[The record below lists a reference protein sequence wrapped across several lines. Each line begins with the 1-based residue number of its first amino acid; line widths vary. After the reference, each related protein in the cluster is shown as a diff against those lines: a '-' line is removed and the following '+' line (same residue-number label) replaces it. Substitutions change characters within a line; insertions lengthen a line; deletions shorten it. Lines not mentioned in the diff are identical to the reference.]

1 MTDLEQ
7 GSNVDLDKL
16 EHLMQ
21 AYSSPIEM
29 KGNVP
34 KVNLKRVKLNKLQ
47 NLDGALRSKN
57 ITTVSLTDSLENLN
71 LPIKR
76 ITDENQGF
84 DESALLKSP
93 LRKKGEIKKET
104 VSEPIAKNVTFNLEA
119 QIVQDDENV
128 ILSPSIISLPPL
140 NDDVISSSGDKSS
153 YVWPPVTQKSKDA
166 PSEYLYKKKT
176 KNKKIKKGKEPSTK
190 RLKKPYFISEKQ
202 AEVPAKV
209 LPVQEKQ
216 PIIKIEKISLDEHNK
231 EIEEIQSSAFPWGAT
246 PIEQLSVDDIFHGG
260 LESELVDTPKD
271 TVIESVVEKPV
282 INETINDFN
291 DDEPF
296 KINRGEQNTDD
307 LNVLYNQDEKPT
319 QTPIFKAVKSEIPPD
334 LYSDVNSSINGI
346 ELQGKASKMFDN
358 YNTNSSGPIKV
369 IILGGLTITLA
380 YLVWSY
386 LLPNLQTMSTS
397 TNESSYQ
404 KVVVR
409 DLFNKKNKLT
419 KGTALNPKL
428 VDEKTI
434 EAGKTTEVGKTI
446 EEPLPEQDP
455 NSISPITENDRLT
468 LIQRAREAIQG
479 RLDPF
484 GQEEVLP
491 YETIAKKKEEDAPP
505 KPLPDIELQR
515 KQVELVGVIS
525 TKDKNLALVNVY
537 TVDYAVRPEDEKEA
551 REVKLKAALS
561 MAVPNRV
568 EVSLLDPVEDWY
580 VKQIVKSKSKN
591 EDPTINLV
599 KGDKKFKLRVGQKVL
614 LPEEKVLNE
623 VNLEEN
629 DGI

>member
-21 AYSSPIEM
+21 AYNSPIEM

-47 NLDGALRSKN
+47 NLDSVLRN
-57 ITTVSLTDSLENLN
+57 RNLTTVTLTDSLENLN

-76 ITDENQGF
+76 ITDETQGF
-84 DESALLKSP
+84 DENIAFKSP
-93 LRKKGEIKKET
+93 LRKKGEIKKEALT
-104 VSEPIAKNVTFNLEA
+104 EPITKNVTFNLEA

-153 YVWPPVTQKSKDA
+153 YVWPPVTQNKEKK
-166 PSEYLYKKKT
+166 KKKT
-176 KNKKIKKGKEPSTK
+176 KVKKPKLKTK
-190 RLKKPYFISEKQ
+190 TKKPYFISEKQ
-202 AEVPAKV
+202 AEAPSKV

-231 EIEEIQSSAFPWGAT
+231 EIEEIQSSSFPWGAT
-246 PIEQLSVDDIFHGG
+246 PVEQLSVDDIFHGG

-271 TVIESVVEKPV
+271 SALEPKLEKPI
-282 INETINDFN
+282 INETVNVFN
-291 DDEPF
+291 EDEPF
-296 KINRGEQNTDD
+296 KINRGEQNSDD
-307 LNVLYNQDEKPT
+307 LNVLYNQDEKST
-319 QTPIFKAVKSEIPPD
+319 QIPVFKAIKSEIPSD

-386 LLPNLQTMSTS
+386 LLPNLQTMSTGTDS
-397 TNESSYQ
+397 TYQ

-409 DLFNKKNKLT
+409 DLFNKKNRLA
-419 KGTALNPKL
+419 KGTTLKPKAL
-428 VDEKTI
+428 DEKTE
-434 EAGKTTEVGKTI
+434 EADKTTEETVVQ
-446 EEPLPEQDP
+446 QDP
-455 NSISPITENDRLT
+455 NQINPITENDRLT

-491 YETIAKKKEEDAPP
+491 YEAIEKKKEEDAPP
-505 KPLPDIELQR
+505 KPLPDIQLQR

-525 TKDKNLALVNVY
+525 TKDKNLALVNIY
-537 TVDYAVRPEDEKEA
+537 TADYAVRPEDEKDV
-551 REVKLKAALS
+551 RETKLKAALG

-614 LPEEKVLNE
+614 LPEEKVISE

>member
-7 GSNVDLDKL
+7 GSNIDLDKL

-21 AYSSPIEM
+21 AYDSGIE
-29 KGNVP
+29 KNVP

-47 NLDGALRSKN
+47 NLDGALKN
-57 ITTVSLTDSLENLN
+57 KNLTTLTLTDSLENLN

-76 ITDENQGF
+76 ITSESEIFNENI
-84 DESALLKSP
+84 ALKSP
-93 LRKKGEIKKET
+93 LRKKGEKGTLPI
-104 VSEPIAKNVTFNLEA
+104 SEPVNESHSKNVTFNLEA
-119 QIVQDDENV
+119 QIVQDDENI
-128 ILSPSIISLPPL
+128 ILSPGIISLPQL

-153 YVWPPVTQKSKDA
+153 YVWPPVNQNKEKK
-166 PSEYLYKKKT
+166 KKKT
-176 KNKKIKKGKEPSTK
+176 GNKKSKIKAKT
-190 RLKKPYFISEKQ
+190 KKPYFISEKQ
-202 AEVPAKV
+202 IEQPIVEELLAKTPETV
-209 LPVQEKQ
+209 LPVIEKQ
-216 PIIKIEKISLDEHNK
+216 PIIKIERISLDEHNK
-231 EIEEIQSSAFPWGAT
+231 EIEEIQSSSFPWGT
-246 PIEQLSVDDIFHGG
+246 SSVEQLSVDDIFHGG
-260 LESELVDTPKD
+260 LESELVDAPSDKAIETP
-271 TVIESVVEKPV
+271 VEKVV
-282 INETINDFN
+282 INEVASAFD

-296 KINRGEQNTDD
+296 KINRGEPKNDD
-307 LNVLYNQDEKPT
+307 LNILYNQDEKPT
-319 QTPIFKAVKSEIPPD
+319 QIPIFKAVKPEIPSD

-346 ELQGKASKMFDN
+346 KLQGKASEMFDN

-397 TNESSYQ
+397 SESNYQ

-409 DLFNKKNKLT
+409 DLFNKSKKVIKEPVPALKN
-419 KGTALNPKL
+419 GTVENTDKTVEESALL
-428 VDEKTI
+428 
-434 EAGKTTEVGKTI
+434 
-446 EEPLPEQDP
+446 QDD
-455 NSISPITENDRLT
+455 NSISPITEKYRLT

-491 YETIAKKKEEDAPP
+491 YETIAKKKEEEAPP
-505 KPLPDIELQR
+505 KPLPDIQLQR

-525 TKDKNLALVNVY
+525 TREKDLALVNVY
-537 TVDYAVRPEDEKEA
+537 TAEYAVRPEDEKDV
-551 REVKLKAALS
+551 RETKLKAALS
-561 MAVPNRV
+561 MAVPDRI

-591 EDPTINLV
+591 EDPIINLV

-614 LPEEKVLNE
+614 LPDEKVLNE
-623 VNLEEN
+623 VKLEEDN
-629 DGI
+629 DDI